1 MPMYNRLLL
10 RSKAILFSVY
20 LLLTIEDMLQV
31 RLYITKVRQFD

>member
-1 MPMYNRLLL
+1 MYNRLLL

>member
-1 MPMYNRLLL
+1 MYNRLLL
-10 RSKAILFSVY
+10 RSKAVLFFVY

>member
-1 MPMYNRLLL
+1 MYNRLLL
-10 RSKAILFSVY
+10 RSKAILFPVY

>member
-1 MPMYNRLLL
+1 MYNRLLL
-10 RSKAILFSVY
+10 RGKAVLFPVY

>member
-1 MPMYNRLLL
+1 MYNRLLL
-10 RSKAILFSVY
+10 RSKAILFFVY